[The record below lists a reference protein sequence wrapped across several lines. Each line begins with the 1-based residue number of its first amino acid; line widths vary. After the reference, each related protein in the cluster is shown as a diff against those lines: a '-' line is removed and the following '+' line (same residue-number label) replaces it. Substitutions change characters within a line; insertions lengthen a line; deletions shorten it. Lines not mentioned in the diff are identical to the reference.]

1 MAPRNM
7 RAPRCQVTG
16 CCASV
21 RRPVELQLPL
31 AWEASAEF
39 TVLSITVGAC
49 SDHGF
54 DLDRR
59 VRALLEARTDLP
71 SLLQVIEA
79 AVVGERE
86 LREQLAAACGGDQAV
101 AAGGGED

>member
-1 MAPRNM
+1 MAPRRM

-16 CCASV
+16 CCAPV
-21 RRPVELQLPL
+21 RRPVEIQLPM

-49 SDHGF
+49 HEHGF
-54 DLDRR
+54 DLERR

-79 AVVGERE
+79 AVLGERE
-86 LREQLAAACGGDQAV
+86 LREQLAAARRGDPAV
-101 AAGGGED
+101 AAGGGEV